1 MTTATLPEPLT
12 AARDLVTPALRESVA
27 GLVPSMRT
35 IAEYHLGWRDAQGQ
49 ERDSGGGKTGKAL
62 RPALVLLSAQA
73 AGAEAKRALPA
84 AVGVELVHN
93 FSLLHDD
100 VMDGDE
106 HRRHRPTAWR
116 VFGMPA
122 AILAGDAL
130 LTLAI
135 EIARTE
141 CEPAFAGDAVGCLDE
156 AVQRL
161 IAGQSSDMGFESRTD
176 VRLEECLSMA
186 ADKTGALM
194 RCACSIGAIAVGAE
208 KDVTGALGDFG
219 EHIGLAFQLV
229 DDLLGIRGAPEVTG
243 KPALSD
249 LRSKKKS
256 VPVVVALNSGTAE
269 GTELAEA
276 YLRTEPVAEDEL
288 RGLADLVQRAGGL
301 DVTEREARR
310 HVDAAHGCLERV
322 GAPREIEDALWATA
336 RFVTR
341 RDQ

>member
-1 MTTATLPEPLT
+1 MTATLPEPLT
-12 AARDLVTPALRESVA
+12 LARHLVTPALRESVGRLA
-27 GLVPSMRT
+27 PSMRR
-35 IAEYHLGWRDAQGQ
+35 IAEYHLGWRDAEGA
-49 ERDSGGGKTGKAL
+49 ELGGGGGKAL

-73 AGAEAKRALPA
+73 ARAEAKRALPA

-106 HRRHRPTAWR
+106 QRRHRPTAWR

-135 EIARTE
+135 EVARTE
-141 CEPAFAGDAVGCLDE
+141 CEPPFAGDALGCLDE

-161 IAGQSSDMGFESRTD
+161 IVGQSSDVDFEARSD

-194 RCACSIGAIAVGAE
+194 RCACSIGALAVGADQE
-208 KDVTGALGDFG
+208 ATTALGDFG

-243 KPALSD
+243 KPALTD

-256 VPVVVALNSGTAE
+256 VPVVVALNSQTAE
-269 GTELAEA
+269 GTALAEA
-276 YLRTEPVAEDEL
+276 YSRPEPLAEEEL
-288 RGLADLVQRAGGL
+288 EGLADLVRRAGGL
-301 DVTEREARR
+301 DVTEREATR
-310 HVDAAHGCLERV
+310 HIDAARRCLQEV
-322 GAPREIEDALWATA
+322 GAPPDVEEALWATA

>member
-1 MTTATLPEPLT
+1 
-12 AARDLVTPALRESVA
+12 
-27 GLVPSMRT
+27 MRT
-35 IAEYHLGWRDAQGQ
+35 IAEYHLGWRDAEGT
-49 ERDSGGGKTGKAL
+49 ELDAASGGKAL

-73 AGAEAKRALPA
+73 ARADPKRALPA

-100 VMDGDE
+100 VMDGDDQ
-106 HRRHRPTAWR
+106 RRHRPTAWR

-130 LTLAI
+130 LTLAV
-135 EIARTE
+135 EVARTE
-141 CEPAFAGDAVGCLDE
+141 CEPAFASDVVGCLDE

-161 IAGQSSDMGFESRTD
+161 IAGQSSDVDFESRTD

-194 RCACSIGAIAVGAE
+194 RCACSIGAIAVGAD
-208 KDVTGALGDFG
+208 KDATAALGDFG

-229 DDLLGIRGAPEVTG
+229 DDLLGIWGAPEVTG

-256 VPVVVALNSGTAE
+256 VPIVVALNSETAE
-269 GTELAEA
+269 GAELAET
-276 YLRTEPVAEDEL
+276 YFRTEPVAEDEL
-288 RGLADLVQRAGGL
+288 AGLAELVRRAGGL
-301 DVTEREARR
+301 DVTEREAKR
-310 HVDAAHGCLERV
+310 HIDAARACLERV
-322 GAPREIEDALWATA
+322 GAPQDIEDALWAMA
-336 RFVTR
+336 RFVTGR
-341 RDQ
+341 EK

>member
-1 MTTATLPEPLT
+1 MTATLPEPLNL
-12 AARDLVTPALRESVA
+12 ARDLVTPALRESEA
-27 GLVPSMRT
+27 RLAPPMRR
-35 IAEYHLGWRDAQGQ
+35 IAEYHLGWRDAEGA
-49 ERDSGGGKTGKAL
+49 EFEGGGGKAL

-73 AGAEAKRALPA
+73 ARADPKRALPA

-100 VMDGDE
+100 VMDGDDQ
-106 HRRHRPTAWR
+106 RRHRPTAWR

-141 CEPAFAGDAVGCLDE
+141 CEPAFAGEVVGCLDA

-161 IAGQSSDMGFESRTD
+161 IVGQSSDVDFEARSD
-176 VRLEECLSMA
+176 VLLEECLSMA

-208 KDVTGALGDFG
+208 KDVTSTLGEFG
-219 EHIGLAFQLV
+219 EHLGLAFQLV
-229 DDLLGIRGAPEVTG
+229 DDLLGIWGSPESTG

-256 VPVVVALNSGTAE
+256 VPVVVALNSQTTEAS
-269 GTELAEA
+269 ELADV
-276 YLRTEPVAEDEL
+276 YLRSEPVAEEEL
-288 RGLADLVQRAGGL
+288 PRLAELVRRAGGL
-301 DVTEREARR
+301 DVTEQEARR
-310 HVDAAHGCLERV
+310 HIDAARACLEKV
-322 GAPREIEDALWATA
+322 GAPPDVEDALWATA